1 MPFGGHRREQE
12 GRAVTSAAKLGFD
25 WSPHIEASSLDH
37 AIYFG
42 GSFRYD
48 SDVELTM
55 FVGSLYTLVDPHG
68 SDVEDGWADAKEV
81 PLAHAIAYAWDGD
94 LADEADSFL
103 DCLDA
108 ITSDT
113 HEVATRVVEWMN
125 ECDDD
130 MFDFIFRRVVVLD
143 AVDVAP
149 VVRGR
154 GLGKLVAAYTMH
166 AAGAWTDGV
175 LVAAINGTRE
185 PHDPSVAHAA
195 VGVCAGLGLERFG
208 STSLWVGNTSMTC
221 FLDRMEK
228 LLTLSSAPVRHLY

>member
-1 MPFGGHRREQE
+1 MSNQEMGFG
-12 GRAVTSAAKLGFD
+12 
-25 WSPHIEASSLDH
+25 WSPRIEASSLDQ

-55 FVGSLYTLVDPHG
+55 ICGSLLTLVGSDEA
-68 SDVEDGWADAKEV
+68 SVECDLDDAREV

-94 LADEADSFL
+94 LADESDSFL

-108 ITSDT
+108 ISSDT
-113 HEVATRVVEWMN
+113 CEVATLAVQWMS

-130 MFDFIFRRVVVLD
+130 MFDLLFRRVIVLD
-143 AVDVAP
+143 VVEVAP
-149 VVRGR
+149 AVRGR
-154 GLGKLVAAYTMH
+154 GLGKQVAAYTLH

-185 PHDPSVAHAA
+185 PHDPCVAPAA

-228 LLTLSSAPVRHLY
+228 LLSLRSAPVRHLY

>member
-1 MPFGGHRREQE
+1 MS
-12 GRAVTSAAKLGFD
+12 AVKLGFD

-68 SDVEDGWADAKEV
+68 SGFEDGWADAQEV
-81 PLAHAIAYAWDGD
+81 LLAHAIAYAWDGD

-154 GLGKLVAAYTMH
+154 GLGKLVAAYTLH

-185 PHDPSVAHAA
+185 PHDPCVAPAA
-195 VGVCAGLGLERFG
+195 VGVCTGLGLERFG

>member
-1 MPFGGHRREQE
+1 MSTARHHVMLPWEITAR
-12 GRAVTSAAKLGFD
+12 
-25 WSPHIEASSLDH
+25 
-37 AIYFG
+37 
-42 GSFRYD
+42 
-48 SDVELTM
+48 
-55 FVGSLYTLVDPHG
+55 
-68 SDVEDGWADAKEV
+68 EV

-94 LADEADSFL
+94 LAEESDSFL

-113 HEVATRVVEWMN
+113 CEVAERVVEWMSV
-125 ECDDD
+125 CDDD
-130 MFDFIFRRVVVLD
+130 MFDLICRRVVVLD

-175 LVAAINGTRE
+175 LVAAISGTRE
-185 PHDPSVAHAA
+185 PQNPCVAPAA
-195 VGVCAGLGLERFG
+195 VGICAGLGLERFG

-228 LLTLSSAPVRHLY
+228 LLTLDSAPVRHLY